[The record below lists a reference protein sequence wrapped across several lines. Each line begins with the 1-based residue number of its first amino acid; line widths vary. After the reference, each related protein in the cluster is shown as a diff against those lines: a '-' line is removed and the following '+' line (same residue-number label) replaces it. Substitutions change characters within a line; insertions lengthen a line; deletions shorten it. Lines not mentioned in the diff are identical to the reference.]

1 MQISTKQRFLR
12 AAAGSIF
19 AAGTMLIPAAAASA
33 DSDAGRVAKAP
44 PELPDVPTDPAE
56 GLPIPNPGNDG

>member
-19 AAGTMLIPAAAASA
+19 AAGTVLIPAAAASA
-33 DSDAGRVAKAP
+33 DSEGHLTKGP
-44 PELPDVPTDPAE
+44 PEMPELPTDPAE
-56 GLPIPNPGNDG
+56 GLPIPNPGNDS